1 VISPTPEILNQESA
15 YALIANWQKVK
26 SKVLG
31 RNYEVSALET
41 VLTEPILSQWRRS
54 SESLKEE
61 NAYYEYEL
69 KELKIQEVE
78 IIDQFSAKVTAQIT
92 ESRTLIRQ
100 GEQVPSESTPHASYR
115 VRYDLVKQNQQWL
128 IRDMSEE

>member
-1 VISPTPEILNQESA
+1 
-15 YALIANWQKVK
+15 VK